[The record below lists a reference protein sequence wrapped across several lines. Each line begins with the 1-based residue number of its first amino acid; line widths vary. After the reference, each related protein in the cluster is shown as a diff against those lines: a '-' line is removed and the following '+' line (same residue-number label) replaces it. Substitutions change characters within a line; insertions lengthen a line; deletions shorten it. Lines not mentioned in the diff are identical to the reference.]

1 MRITAITH
9 YNILMMRSPLLSW
22 FQRIE
27 NQTLVGLC
35 MGIGYGIGWPETTGW
50 LTLPGDLFITLLKM
64 IMLPLVLTTLLG
76 AILLHTHH
84 AMAKIGLL
92 TAFYYVTTTLLA
104 GIIGIGAFVLL
115 GPDNAPVAAPAVTAL
130 QGPDKGLILEALA
143 PGNPFSDAAQ
153 GRLLP
158 LIVLTILLGL
168 AFRQIPLDRRL
179 FLSQFN
185 DGLAQGMQV
194 VTGWI
199 IRLAPLGAFALV
211 ARYMALY
218 GETLA
223 ANILWLMGVIAIAAL
238 IHGLVVL
245 PLLAMEP
252 GSVPG

>member
-1 MRITAITH
+1 MAYAAWRPVYHPAQDDHAATGPHHLAGRYLTSYPSCH
-9 YNILMMRSPLLSW
+9 GKDRS
-22 FQRIE
+22 FD
-27 NQTLVGLC
+27 G
-35 MGIGYGIGWPETTGW
+35 
-50 LTLPGDLFITLLKM
+50 
-64 IMLPLVLTTLLG
+64 
-76 AILLHTHH
+76 ILLCDDHTP
-84 AMAKIGLL
+84 GR
-92 TAFYYVTTTLLA
+92 
-104 GIIGIGAFVLL
+104 IIGIGAFVLL